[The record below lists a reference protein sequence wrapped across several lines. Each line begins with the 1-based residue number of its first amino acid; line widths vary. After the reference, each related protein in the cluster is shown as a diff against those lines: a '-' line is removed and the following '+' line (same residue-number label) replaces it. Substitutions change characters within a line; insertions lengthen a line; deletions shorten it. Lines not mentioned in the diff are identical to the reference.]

1 MKKIPLILIILTF
14 FGCNQKEKNL
24 NLAKTET
31 KTQLTKK
38 SETIFWIDTIS
49 NGKFLKI
56 YSKPENDWQNL
67 TAEYGNENK
76 KHKIDL
82 RTEEYQML
90 GIPFTNQI
98 EWITEKSFALIN
110 GCGTNCRY
118 VLIFNTESE
127 KPIVM
132 PIEYYP
138 EIKHADYKTENR
150 NLYIS
155 VEQNNDNSLN
165 LIIIETDSQKK
176 DKVNLPK
183 DWNRG
188 IGQIYDI
195 IDKIEIKNS
204 NDIKFT
210 PQNNVHYDSIDG
222 GEYFIFKLNVQISEK
237 IIKDKA
243 ATIDVVCEYKTR
255 NHEEPVIVNEQLSL
269 RLYSEDEFE
278 TIENPY
284 APIADGGPVTDK
296 RMFYGRDEFIN
307 NRITAILN
315 ADSKQIIIYGQKRSG
330 KSSVLHHLKQ
340 GLEAT
345 DRTFCI
351 SFSLGEII
359 RDLNEYTFYYKV
371 IYGISRNLRLRA
383 PGA

>member
-14 FGCNQKEKNL
+14 FGCNQKEENL

-31 KTQLTKK
+31 KTQLTEK

-118 VLIFNTESE
+118 VLIFNTESG

-138 EIKHADYKTENR
+138 EIKYADYKTDNL

-188 IGQIYDI
+188 IGQIYNI

-204 NDIKFT
+204 KIKIV
-210 PQNNVHYDSIDG
+210 QYQENG
-222 GEYFIFKLNVQISEK
+222 MKKELN
-237 IIKDKA
+237 
-243 ATIDVVCEYKTR
+243 KT
-255 NHEEPVIVNEQLSL
+255 L
-269 RLYSEDEFE
+269 
-278 TIENPY
+278 T
-284 APIADGGPVTDK
+284 
-296 RMFYGRDEFIN
+296 
-307 NRITAILN
+307 
-315 ADSKQIIIYGQKRSG
+315 
-330 KSSVLHHLKQ
+330 LK
-340 GLEAT
+340 
-345 DRTFCI
+345 
-351 SFSLGEII
+351 
-359 RDLNEYTFYYKV
+359 
-371 IYGISRNLRLRA
+371 
-383 PGA
+383 